1 MTCHCNE
8 WNVVIFDTSLDLCY
22 PKRKYLFFFLKSYDV
37 LFSWQ
42 MSWFKCWD
50 AWKYFLNS
58 LSGSLQL
65 QLCCYKNKSCNAVL
79 YGPYFPF
86 NRRSGNILKWFC
98 VRYVLSILKP
108 LHAKYADWNFHGKL
122 EENTKFYLCLG
133 CYNSCLLIE
142 VLYCHPLEKWLDNQ
156 WVEKLLQICP
166 SLMNAQKSQCPC
178 DCLVTS
184 GSSLFLQKL
193 TLSEMP

>member
-1 MTCHCNE
+1 M
-8 WNVVIFDTSLDLCY
+8 
-22 PKRKYLFFFLKSYDV
+22 

-42 MSWFKCWD
+42 MSWFRFWD

-65 QLCCYKNKSCNAVL
+65 QLCCYWNKSCNAVL
-79 YGPYFPF
+79 YAPYFPF
-86 NRRSGNILKWFC
+86 NRRSGNILKRFC
-98 VRYVLSILKP
+98 VRYVLSKLKP
-108 LHAKYADWNFHGKL
+108 LHAKYADWNFHAQI
-122 EENTKFYLCLG
+122 EENTMCYLCLE
-133 CYNSCLLIE
+133 YSNNCL
-142 VLYCHPLEKWLDNQ
+142 CLEKWLDNQ
-156 WVEKLLQICP
+156 WVEKLLQIWP
-166 SLMNAQKSQCPC
+166 SLRNAQKSQCSC

>member
-1 MTCHCNE
+1 
-8 WNVVIFDTSLDLCY
+8 
-22 PKRKYLFFFLKSYDV
+22 
-37 LFSWQ
+37 

-133 CYNSCLLIE
+133 CYNSCLLME

-156 WVEKLLQICP
+156 WVEKLLQICL